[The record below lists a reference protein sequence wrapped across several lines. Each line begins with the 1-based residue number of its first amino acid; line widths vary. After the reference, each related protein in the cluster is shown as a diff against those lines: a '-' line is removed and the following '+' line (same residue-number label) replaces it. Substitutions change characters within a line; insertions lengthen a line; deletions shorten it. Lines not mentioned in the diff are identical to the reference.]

1 MSPVWGRWLLVRR
14 SARAPTDRV
23 AYGVCALRTMTLE
36 EAVPVVGARWTIES
50 RFEAA
55 TGEVGLGHYEV
66 QNWMGW
72 YRHIT
77 LAMWAYALLTVLR
90 AAHVP
95 AVALQKKG
103 SGP

>member
-14 SARAPTDRV
+14 SVRAPTDRV
-23 AYGVCALRTMTLE
+23 AYGVCAPQTTTLE
-36 EAVPVVGARWTIES
+36 EAVPVAGARWTIES
-50 RFEAA
+50 CFEA
-55 TGEVGLGHYEV
+55 TKGDVGLEHYEV
-66 QNWMGW
+66 WSWMEW

-77 LAMWAYALLTVLR
+77 LARWVYALLTVLR

-103 SGP
+103 